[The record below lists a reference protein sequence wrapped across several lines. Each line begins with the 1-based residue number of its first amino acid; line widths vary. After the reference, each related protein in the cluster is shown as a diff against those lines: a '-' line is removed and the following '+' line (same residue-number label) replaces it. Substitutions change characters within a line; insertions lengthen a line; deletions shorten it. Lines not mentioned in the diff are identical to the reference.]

1 MLYLFML
8 NNISLLNKY
17 AFGILCL
24 FCLSLYS
31 CDKDEDSN
39 PDSTTFATG
48 TVELPALRK
57 GADDVFISHSTL
69 YKGQSV
75 VTYSMEYDKSK
86 KHARWIAF
94 KYYNQTAQTT
104 WNRNDWKQT
113 EWGGDPWQLD
123 PKVPASAQRVQADFG
138 ARGYQRGH
146 ICASSDRLYSQDA
159 NEQTFYY
166 TNMSP
171 QKGYFNTGIWGD
183 LEGKVRTWG
192 RSDSFRDTLYVV
204 KGAALDKENLIWE
217 YIGNDRT
224 KPVPKYYYMA
234 LLCKKGE
241 TFKAIG
247 FWMDQ
252 STTVKPALSECAKT
266 IDELEILT
274 GLDFFHNLSDNLENA
289 VESKYALSAWPTLQ

>member
-1 MLYLFML
+1 M
-8 NNISLLNKY
+8 SH
-17 AFGILCL
+17 
-24 FCLSLYS
+24 
-31 CDKDEDSN
+31 
-39 PDSTTFATG
+39 
-48 TVELPALRK
+48 TVWNMIR
-57 GADDVFISHSTL
+57 
-69 YKGQSV
+69 
-75 VTYSMEYDKSK
+75 
-86 KHARWIAF
+86 AR
-94 KYYNQTAQTT
+94 NT
-104 WNRNDWKQT
+104 
-113 EWGGDPWQLD
+113 P
-123 PKVPASAQRVQADFG
+123 

-204 KGAALDKENLIWE
+204 KGAALDKENQIWE

-252 STTVKPALSECAKT
+252 STTVKPVLSECAKT